1 MKPISIL
8 NEVLGPVMR
17 GPSSSHTAGPFFIGT
32 LARALLGD
40 EPASV
45 TFAFDP
51 GGSFAEVYHQQGS
64 DLGFAAGLMGWTI
77 TDERFPR
84 ALDLAAEQGLH
95 IAFVVERLPDIDHPN
110 TVEIRMTSRSGQ
122 QLCAVAQSIGGGAVV
137 FTQVGGWPVRLTGD
151 AHEVLVVLEERAEA
165 AVFTL
170 LTQGSQALGQPL
182 RQARNG
188 QVLLHVRRRSSLEAD
203 TRSAVEA
210 LPGVNA
216 VWTAPS
222 IFFVQQGEPLFSSTA
237 DMIAMAQ
244 EHGLSLGQIALAYE
258 SALLGL
264 PEAEVL
270 AEIVRR
276 FEIMRAAVQRGLGED
291 LPPMQLLRPSAR
303 QVYQAEAERRVAIG
317 GPHTR
322 AAARAMAVMHV
333 NGGRGVVCAAPT
345 AGSAGVI
352 PGVLVT
358 LAEEKG
364 LSQERVALALLAAS
378 AVGLIVATRATFAA
392 EVAGCQVEIAASG
405 AMAAAAV
412 VEAAGGSAHQA
423 ADAAAIALQNTMG
436 LICDP
441 VQGVVEIPCHTRNAV
456 AAAAAF
462 VCADL
467 ILGGY
472 VNPIP
477 LDEAVDAVYAVG
489 RMLPRELKCTALG
502 GLSLAPSALALR
514 RLNPSVETR
523 IQELV
528 QAGLVTGSGHKLA
541 PRVPAARTQGRRTV
555 ADLLLE
561 DRE

>member
-8 NEVLGPVMR
+8 NDVLGPVMR

-64 DLGFAAGLMGWTI
+64 DLGFAAGLMGWAI

-84 ALDLAAEQGLH
+84 ALDLAAELGLH
-95 IAFVVERLPDIDHPN
+95 IAFVVERLPDTDHPN
-110 TVEIRMTSRSGQ
+110 TVEIRMASRHGR
-122 QLCAVAQSIGGGAVV
+122 QLRAAAQSIGGGAVV
-137 FTQVGGWPVRLTGD
+137 FTQVEGWPVRLTGD
-151 AHEVLVVLEERAEA
+151 AHEVLVVLEERAEPT
-165 AVFTL
+165 VRTL
-170 LTQGSQALGQPL
+170 LTQDGQTMGQPV
-182 RQARNG
+182 RQARG
-188 QVLLHVRRRSSLEAD
+188 ERVLLHVRRRSSLEAD

-210 LPGVNA
+210 LPGVHA
-216 VWTAPS
+216 VWTAPP
-222 IFFVQQGEPLFSSTA
+222 IFFVQQGEPLFSSA
-237 DMIAMAQ
+237 AGMVALAQ
-244 EHGLSLGQIALAYE
+244 ERGLSLGQVALAYE

-264 PEAEVL
+264 PEADVL
-270 AEIVRR
+270 AEVARR
-276 FEIMRAAVQRGLGED
+276 FEVMRAAVQRGLEEN
-291 LPPMQLLRPSAR
+291 LPPMQLLQPSAR
-303 QVYQAEAERRVAIG
+303 QVYLAEAAGRVAIG
-317 GPHTR
+317 GLHTR

-345 AGSAGVI
+345 AGSAGVL

-364 LSQERVALALLAAS
+364 LSQEQVALALLAAS

-412 VEAAGGSAHQA
+412 VDAAGGSAHQA

-441 VQGVVEIPCHTRNAV
+441 VQGIVEIPCHTRNAV
-456 AAAAAF
+456 ATSAAF

-467 ILGGY
+467 VLGGY

-477 LDEAVDAVYAVG
+477 LDETVDAVYAVG
-489 RMLPRELKCTALG
+489 QMLPRELKCTALG
-502 GLSLAPSALALR
+502 GLSLAPSAAMMPHLKR
-514 RLNPSVETR
+514 
-523 IQELV
+523 
-528 QAGLVTGSGHKLA
+528 
-541 PRVPAARTQGRRTV
+541 
-555 ADLLLE
+555 
-561 DRE
+561 